1 MAKVKHKLTKIGFIF
16 DDILNEDE
24 IEELRKA
31 GLQFVSNN
39 FFATRKFY
47 HVDDDKKKM
56 QLAIKILKQNEVIQ
70 KHNHLVFTT
79 NNSLFNYIINE
90 YKKKHIDFIKNN
102 LN

>member
-47 HVDDDKKKM
+47 HVDDDKKNT
-56 QLAIKILKQNEVIQ
+56 ACN
-70 KHNHLVFTT
+70 
-79 NNSLFNYIINE
+79 
-90 YKKKHIDFIKNN
+90 
-102 LN
+102 

>member
-1 MAKVKHKLTKIGFIF
+1 
-16 DDILNEDE
+16 
-24 IEELRKA
+24 
-31 GLQFVSNN
+31 
-39 FFATRKFY
+39 
-47 HVDDDKKKM
+47 M
-56 QLAIKILKQNEVIQ
+56 QLAIKILKQNKVIQ